1 MGVAELAS
9 GLARRYL
16 SGERFDA
23 LRGVYLGGRQ
33 RMAPV
38 IRLVRGTF
46 DAPTL
51 RRHLH
56 DRIGQGFQILMVHSS
71 MNGMQPTFT
80 GTPLELVKM
89 LVEFVGPERTL
100 AMPAFYFGEGGL
112 GAYPTF
118 AARPRFDLTRTAS
131 QMGLATELFRRLPG
145 VVQSRHPA
153 YRVAAIGPLAAE
165 LTRGHE
171 EADTPAGRGT
181 PFEFMAQ
188 HDTCILG
195 IGKHVEVMTQAHHIE
210 HLLGDAFPVPSRPT
224 PPLAMTL
231 VERGREIPF
240 QLRSREIDGR
250 FDPRRIRRL
259 LKPGTLAEWRFHGVP
274 LFAARA
280 ADATRDLVEAAR
292 RGQTLY
298 EPLA

>member
-1 MGVAELAS
+1 MGVAEIAS
-9 GLARRYL
+9 GIARRYL

-23 LRGVYLGGRQ
+23 LRGAYLDARS
-33 RMAPV
+33 RLAPAL
-38 IRLVRGTF
+38 RLVRGTF
-46 DAPTL
+46 DTEAL
-51 RRHLH
+51 RRHL
-56 DRIGQGFQILMVHSS
+56 DERVGRDFEILMVHSS
-71 MNGMQPTFT
+71 MNGMQPAFT
-80 GTPLELVKM
+80 GTPLELVRM
-89 LVEFVGPERTL
+89 LVDFVGPQRTL
-100 AMPAFYFGEGGL
+100 AMPAFYFGENGV

-118 AARPRFDLTRTAS
+118 VAHPRFDLTRTAS

-145 VVQSRHPA
+145 AVQSRHPA
-153 YRVAAIGPLAAE
+153 YRVAALGPLAAE

-181 PFEFMAQ
+181 PFDFMAR

-195 IGKHVEVMTQAHHIE
+195 IGKHVEVMTQVHHVE
-210 HLLGDAFPVPSRPT
+210 HLLGDAFPLPSRPT
-224 PPLAMTL
+224 PPLSMTL

-250 FDPRRIRRL
+250 FEMGRIRRL
-259 LKPGTLAEWRFHGVP
+259 LRPGTLAEWRFHGVP
-274 LFAARA
+274 MFATRA
-280 ADATRDLVEAAR
+280 AEATRDLVEAAR